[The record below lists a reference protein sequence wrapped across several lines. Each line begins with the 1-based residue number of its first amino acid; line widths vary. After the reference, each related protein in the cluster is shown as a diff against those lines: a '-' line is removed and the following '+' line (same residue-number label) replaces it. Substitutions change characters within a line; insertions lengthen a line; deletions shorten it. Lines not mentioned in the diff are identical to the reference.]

1 MSLVSLAKNI
11 VAVSLLGANVNSS
24 AANKATSPLEGLAK
38 SDFVKV
44 SNLLG
49 SQYSQDFESLVKLLP
64 CDYQTK
70 EGTSSQNLGNIDH
83 GTPKLNTQVYKS
95 KRGSKLIVKY
105 TKFAQRREDLVIA
118 KNKKRHMV
126 CKLSKITKL
135 ISKNRPH
142 AFELYSIKEESF

>member
-1 MSLVSLAKNI
+1 MSLVNLAKNI

-24 AANKATSPLEGLAK
+24 AASKATSPLEGLAK

-70 EGTSSQNLGNIDH
+70 EGTSSQNLGNIEH
-83 GTPKLNTQVYKS
+83 VTPKLNAQVYKS
-95 KRGSKLIVKY
+95 KRGTKLIVKY
-105 TKFAQRREDLVIA
+105 TKFAQRREDLAIV

-126 CKLSKITKL
+126 CKLSKITK
-135 ISKNRPH
+135 
-142 AFELYSIKEESF
+142 